1 MKMSNKSTKYEV
13 QYLRSILD
21 ISRLIGNDKVAK
33 VASSKKRAQ
42 FKSRVQKSYP
52 IYDKNG

>member
-21 ISRLIGNDKVAK
+21 ISRLIGNDKVTK

-42 FKSRVQKSYP
+42 FKTRVQKSYP